1 MYFLLE
7 RWIFIAMLV
16 YWRVNVTDSC
26 RYFPDS
32 FNRRR
37 NRCLESS
44 HIDPSTPFPDAL
56 VDIVDERVRNSLV
69 PSWGFVFWA
78 ESWLPWKDQ
87 ISRQVEHLCLWKNAW
102 SSISISLPLWLYMNF
117 FPRRGANSC
126 LMKRGEHNVERLKRK
141 KTFALFY
148 TFSLTC
154 FFDNFHFEISLGF
167 QKKTGWKCWVAQKY
181 LTSSL
186 RSQCPIGP

>member
-87 ISRQVEHLCLWKNAW
+87 ISRQVEHLCLWKTRGLVYQYHYRCDCIWISSQEEVQLLPNEAW
-102 SSISISLPLWLYMNF
+102 WTQ
-117 FPRRGANSC
+117 C
-126 LMKRGEHNVERLKRK
+126 WKVKKK

-148 TFSLTC
+148 TFL
-154 FFDNFHFEISLGF
+154 
-167 QKKTGWKCWVAQKY
+167 
-181 LTSSL
+181 
-186 RSQCPIGP
+186 

>member
-32 FNRRR
+32 FNCRR
-37 NRCLESS
+37 NRCLEPS

-87 ISRQVEHLCLWKNAW
+87 ISRQVEHLCLWKTRSLVYQYHYYCDCIYIYIWISSQEEVQLLPNEAW
-102 SSISISLPLWLYMNF
+102 WTQ
-117 FPRRGANSC
+117 C
-126 LMKRGEHNVERLKRK
+126 WKVKKK
-141 KTFALFY
+141 KTFARFY
-148 TFSLTC
+148 TFL
-154 FFDNFHFEISLGF
+154 
-167 QKKTGWKCWVAQKY
+167 
-181 LTSSL
+181 
-186 RSQCPIGP
+186 

>member
-32 FNRRR
+32 FNCRR
-37 NRCLESS
+37 NRCLEPS

-87 ISRQVEHLCLWKNAW
+87 ISRQVEHLCLWKTR
-102 SSISISLPLWLYMNF
+102 SLVYQYHYYCDCIYIYEFLPKK
-117 FPRRGANSC
+117 RCNSC

-141 KTFALFY
+141 KHLHVSILF
-148 TFSLTC
+148 SNM
-154 FFDNFHFEISLGF
+154 FF
-167 QKKTGWKCWVAQKY
+167 W
-181 LTSSL
+181 
-186 RSQCPIGP
+186 